1 VKADNQAIGFWL
13 PLMVRI
19 VNGQEVDTELDISH
33 LVIEDDAL
41 LRVWRISPL
50 GYSELTLEQGITE
63 VGESV
68 WLARVGLGLTL
79 WEGEFEEPVM
89 RLWMR
94 WCNQQGQVILTGAER
109 ADTEQQRA
117 ERLAERLRAM
127 GVNPDELDE
136 V

>member
-1 VKADNQAIGFWL
+1 
-13 PLMVRI
+13 MVRI